1 MPIHVRIS
9 HHDRLAVCV
18 AHGTI
23 STEDIQNAVKEFVG
37 SAAVH
42 YRKLVDVAAARP
54 SDTDLERIKA
64 ILNFIRATP
73 TAAERGPVAFVVDA
87 NRGELVRE
95 LAGLTEEGERPLRV
109 FTKLHEARRWLDEIS
124 QVKLKR

>member
-9 HHDRLAVCV
+9 HQDRLAVCV

-23 STEDIQNAVKEFVG
+23 STEDIQNAVKEFLASG
-37 SAAVH
+37 ATH
-42 YRKLVDVAAARP
+42 YRKLVDVAAANT
-54 SDTDLERIKA
+54 SSDLERLKA
-64 ILNFIRATP
+64 ILLMIRAQP
-73 TAAERGPVAFVVDA
+73 GAADRGPVAFVVDA

-95 LAGLTEEGERPLRV
+95 LADLTEEGERPFKV
-109 FTKLHEARRWLDEIS
+109 FTNLREARGWLDQVN